1 MTQSTFRLNFI
12 NGGITLKEGKVE
24 YLQMIQEPICRMS
37 TISAIFKGFAATVVA
52 GIAALPY
59 NEVNTWILGLSFAP
73 VILFAFLDIYY
84 LRLEKKYRFLY
95 EQVRS
100 DTHEIDFSM
109 ELTKDNKAA
118 KSRIGDCV
126 KSPSIWLFYPIMFT
140 ILVTVLMIKIKG
152 II

>member
-73 VILFAFLDIYY
+73 VILFRRYIRRPLP
-84 LRLEKKYRFLY
+84 LRICYTQK
-95 EQVRS
+95 
-100 DTHEIDFSM
+100 
-109 ELTKDNKAA
+109 LT
-118 KSRIGDCV
+118 
-126 KSPSIWLFYPIMFT
+126 LF
-140 ILVTVLMIKIKG
+140 
-152 II
+152 